1 MKLAFVASLV
11 VVLAAQPLMIQSVA
25 AQDPTRVLKV
35 IPSSDVSELD
45 PTRGANLVSR
55 IYSQMVFDTLF
66 ALDRDLAP
74 QPMMVDHENV
84 SQDGLTYTFTL
95 RSGLKFHDGSPVTT
109 RDVVASLDRWM
120 GGTSIGG
127 QLKARTMSMNIVDD
141 FTFALVLK
149 QRFGLVE
156 FMLAGPGAPI
166 AAIMPEADA
175 KRDASVALTNPIG
188 SGPFR
193 YVADER
199 VSGHRTVFV
208 RNSEYPARSE
218 PTNGLAGA
226 RVVKVDRVEWTVV
239 PDPTTAAN
247 ALVTGEADFWEAVT
261 PDLVPF
267 LHGRDVTV
275 RRTYALPSVAF
286 VRPNFALPPF
296 NDVRARQALALLF
309 DQNDFMEAV
318 AGDNAHWEKC
328 YSFSVC
334 GVPFGT
340 EAGSEAYHKPDVA
353 RAKQLLIESGYRGEK
368 LVLLGTP
375 TLPPINAMTQVAAQR
390 LKEAGVNVDVQMTDF
405 PTMFQRANARG
416 KPLDAGGYNL
426 FTYYAVGS
434 SWFHPL
440 MNVSVDLSCNPGW
453 AGFPCDPDGEVLRQS
468 FLSAPDDAGRKVA
481 FAAFQK
487 HLWDFMP
494 YIPVGQFDVASAY
507 RKNVTGVLDAYFI
520 AYWNIKKQ

>member
-1 MKLAFVASLV
+1 MKLFIAAGIAMT
-11 VVLAAQPLMIQSVA
+11 LAAHVPAA
-25 AQDPTRVLKV
+25 AQDMSRVLKV
-35 IPSSDVSELD
+35 IPSADVSELD

-66 ALDRDLAP
+66 ALDHELSP
-74 QPMMVDHENV
+74 KPMMVDRESV
-84 SQDGLTYTFTL
+84 SADGLTYTFTL
-95 RSGLKFHDGSPVTT
+95 RSGLKFHDASPVTT

-127 QLKARTMSMNIVDD
+127 QLKTRVAAMSIVDD
-141 FTFALVLK
+141 LTFKLVLK
-149 QRFGLVE
+149 ERFGLVE

-166 AAIMPEADA
+166 AAIMREADA
-175 KRDASVALTNPIG
+175 RREANVPLTAPIG

-193 YVADER
+193 FVAEER
-199 VSGHRTVFV
+199 QSGHRVVFA
-208 RNSEYPARSE
+208 RNPDYPARGE
-218 PTNGLAGA
+218 PPDGLAGA

-247 ALVTGEADFWEAVT
+247 ALATGEADFWEAVT
-261 PDLVPF
+261 PDLAPF
-267 LHGRDVTV
+267 LRNRGITV

-309 DQNDFMEAV
+309 DQNDFMSAV
-318 AGDNAHWEKC
+318 AGDNAKWRTC

-340 EAGSEAYHKPDVA
+340 EAGSEPYRKPNIA
-353 RAKQLLIESGYRGEK
+353 RARELLAEAGYHGEK
-368 LVLLGTP
+368 LVLLGTS
-375 TLPPINAMTQVAAQR
+375 TLPPISAMTQVAAQR
-390 LKEAGVNVDVQMTDF
+390 LKEAGVDVDVQITDF
-405 PTMFQRANARG
+405 PTMFQRVNARG

-440 MNVSVDLSCNPGW
+440 MNVSTDLSCAPGW
-453 AGFPCDPDGEVLRQS
+453 AGFPCDPAGEALRQS
-468 FLSAPDDAGRKVA
+468 FLGASDDATRKTA

-487 HLWDFMP
+487 HLWEFIP
-494 YIPVGQFDVASAY
+494 YVPAGQFDVSSAY
-507 RKNVTGVLDAYFI
+507 RTNVTGVLDAYFI
-520 AYWNIKKQ
+520 AYWNIEKQ

>member
-1 MKLAFVASLV
+1 MKLAPIAGL
-11 VVLAAQPLMIQSVA
+11 LAALATLPAA
-25 AQDPTRVLKV
+25 AQTTLKV
-35 IPSSDVSELD
+35 IPSADLSELD

-55 IYSQMVFDTLF
+55 IYAQMVFDTLF
-66 ALDRDLAP
+66 ALDHDLTP
-74 QPMMVDHENV
+74 RPMMVDHETV
-84 SQDGLTYTFTL
+84 SPDGLVYTFTL
-95 RSGLKFHDGSPVTT
+95 RSGLRFQDGSPVTT

-127 QLKARTMSMNIVDD
+127 QLKARTASMAVVDD
-141 FTFALVLK
+141 LTFTLTLR

-166 AAIMPEADA
+166 AAIMREADA
-175 KRDASVALTNPIG
+175 KRDANVPLTAPIG

-193 YVADER
+193 YLPDER
-199 VSGHRTVFV
+199 VSGHRAVFA
-208 RNSEYPARSE
+208 RNPDYASRSE
-218 PTNGLAGA
+218 PTDGLAGA
-226 RVVKVDRVEWTVV
+226 RTVKVDRVEWTVV

-261 PDLVPF
+261 PDLAPF
-267 LHGRDVTV
+267 LRGRGITV
-275 RRTYALPSVAF
+275 RRTAALPTVAF

-309 DQNDFMEAV
+309 DQSEFMEAV
-318 AGDNAHWEKC
+318 AGDNAKWSTC

-334 GVPFGT
+334 GVPFAT
-340 EAGSEAYHKPDVA
+340 QAGSEPYRKPDIA
-353 RAKQLLIESGYRGEK
+353 RARQLLAEAGYKGEK

-390 LKEAGVNVDVQMTDF
+390 LKEAGVDVDVQMTDF
-405 PTMFQRANARG
+405 PTMFQRVNARG

-426 FTYYAVGS
+426 FTYYAIGS

-453 AGFPCDPDGEVLRQS
+453 AGFPCDPEGEALRQA
-468 FLSAPDDAGRKVA
+468 FLGASDDAGRKA
-481 FAAFQK
+481 TFAAFQK
-487 HLWDFMP
+487 RLWEFLP
-494 YIPVGQFDVASAY
+494 YIPAGQFDVSSAY
-507 RKNVTGVLDAYFI
+507 GKNISGVLDAYFI
-520 AYWNIKKQ
+520 AYWNIEKH